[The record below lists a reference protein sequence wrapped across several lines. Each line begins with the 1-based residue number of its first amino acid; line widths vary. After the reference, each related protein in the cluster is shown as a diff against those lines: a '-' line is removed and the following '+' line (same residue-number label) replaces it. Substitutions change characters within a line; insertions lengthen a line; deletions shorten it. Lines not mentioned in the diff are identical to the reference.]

1 MARLNAAQLHLMINT
16 LPPIISCLALVVM
29 IIAFWWRSE
38 MVKRLALL
46 MIGSVAP
53 LIAPVYYTGQKA
65 VVVVGNL
72 PGVPLSLI
80 GRHQESVFLTWIAA
94 GIASAVALSGFIACR
109 KRPLPTWLI
118 AVTLAVSLLTD
129 GLILRTAHLGG
140 SIRHPEVRFEAERT
154 ESIANQE

>member
-1 MARLNAAQLHLMINT
+1 
-16 LPPIISCLALVVM
+16 
-29 IIAFWWRSE
+29 
-38 MVKRLALL
+38 

-72 PGVPLSLI
+72 PGVPLNLI

-94 GIASAVALSGFIACR
+94 GIASAVALVGFIAFR
-109 KRPLPTWLI
+109 KRQLPTWFI
-118 AVTLAVSLLTD
+118 AVALAISLLTD

-140 SIRHPEVRFEAERT
+140 SIRHPEARLGAERA
-154 ESIANQE
+154 ESIANRQ